1 MGWVIKFCNKHS
13 SAAMAAHFGNAET
26 DGGESVLNSLE
37 TLNFE
42 PATAMAVTRATPQ
55 VDFSFDLSID
65 RARASSRWKRVEG
78 LAVSLRGMTSRSAW
92 RWISFRNCFN

>member
-1 MGWVIKFCNKHS
+1 
-13 SAAMAAHFGNAET
+13 MAAHFGNAET

-55 VDFSFDLSID
+55 MDFSLDLSID
-65 RARASSRWKRVEG
+65 RAREFTVEASRRTRRLVARDDE
-78 LAVSLRGMTSRSAW
+78 
-92 RWISFRNCFN
+92 SFSVALDFFS